1 MRLRRT
7 PDILERFAAHLRES
21 ADCERWAAEAVRLE
35 AAGRKQHAQGRKH
48 GECMRRM
55 MQLEEI
61 ALVLRPNR

>member
-35 AAGRKQHAQGRKH
+35 AAGKKKEAARAKKKAR
-48 GECMRRM
+48 
-55 MQLEEI
+55 
-61 ALVLRPNR
+61 